1 VLIDLTFCGFWK
13 KQVVSWISKRRV
25 KIFACHM
32 FAVSLFRNFKWCAA
46 PAIAWIVVMIEQALA
61 YDDRDGLLP
70 IGTAEWEGVR

>member
-1 VLIDLTFCGFWK
+1 
-13 KQVVSWISKRRV
+13 
-25 KIFACHM
+25 M